1 MKCEVCK
8 SKIQM
13 NFLEKPFGTYIK
25 DENGKKHIVCNA
37 CQRKLKSK
45 EAILENMWSFK
56 LE

>member
-45 EAILENMWSFK
+45 EAILENM
-56 LE
+56 